1 MIRHAIVASA
11 ALAMISGAAVAGP
24 FNKTETTV
32 QRTAHGTIVTKR
44 HKSLLGKMVTK
55 RKATEN
61 TATGSSVA
69 DRRLLPIRVRESAK
83 RQRAPSLRAASNAL
97 QEQPCLAEPFTPME

>member
-24 FNKTETTV
+24 FHKTETTV

-61 TATGSSVA
+61 TATGSSVSRSKTVT
-69 DRRLLPIRVRESAK
+69 DPGTGVSKTTTSTKSTSGE
-83 RQRAPSLRAASNAL
+83 
-97 QEQPCLAEPFTPME
+97 